1 VTADREILD
10 NVLASVDR
18 HAQTTRLAIL
28 GAAALEG
35 LLLLFALW
43 KLDWQN
49 ETHLILFILF
59 VLTYTVIALGLVA
72 LGAHVSRVGARVVAA
87 LSGGAA
93 AK

>member
-1 VTADREILD
+1 VTTDREILD

-18 HAQTTRLAIL
+18 HARTTRLAIL

-35 LLLLFALW
+35 LLLLLALW

-49 ETHLILFILF
+49 ETHLLLFVLF

-72 LGAHVSRVGARVVAA
+72 LGAHVSRVGGRVVAA
-87 LSGGAA
+87 LTSGAA
-93 AK
+93 PR